1 MIELVRDDVQQKIAL
16 VDFHLNMW
24 TWWYLDEDDYVVRL
38 SEGKDKPILGEIL
51 IDGEYSKRHWTSWYT
66 KIISELFEKG
76 SISKEKYSKLMFKV
90 DPQFKLKNVSDEL
103 VWDSQKFRESL
114 EKVSDNFDTNSVIDF
129 INYAEST
136 IESLAE
142 GNTVDSSI
150 IFNNYKLLKQP
161 TDLFTNYLSYLVKHQ
176 KNSLVMQDMRFW
188 KSKGVTAVKNRI
200 KEKSL
205 VLIELQGVEK
215 NIDIEILRWVL
226 EALAE
231 SSKNTRTKV
240 IIISKLN
247 YKDLV
252 KEDKEFFEYY
262 IGKFFDLQQ
271 ISYAK

>member
-1 MIELVRDDVQQKIAL
+1 MIELVRDNIQQKIAL

-24 TWWYLDEDDYVVRL
+24 TWWYLDNDDYVVRI
-38 SEGKDKPILGEIL
+38 SEGKDKQIIGEVL
-51 IDGEYSKRHWTSWYT
+51 IDGEYSRKHWTSWYT
-66 KIISELFEKG
+66 KIINELFEKS
-76 SISKEKYSKLMFKV
+76 SISKEKYAGLMFKV
-90 DPQFKLKNVSDEL
+90 DPQFKLKNVSDEP

-142 GNTVDSSI
+142 GNLVASSI

-188 KSKGVTAVKNRI
+188 KSKGVATVKNRI

-205 VLIELQGVEK
+205 VLIELQGIEK

-231 SSKNTRTKV
+231 SAKNTRTTV
-240 IIISKLN
+240 IIVSKLN

-252 KEDKEFFEYY
+252 KDDKEFFEHY
-262 IGKFFDLQQ
+262 IGKFFDLKQ